1 MSERGASIP
10 LVFALALSA
19 SAGAAALQVKD
30 RAQLLTPGSLRTLL
44 TEDPAAVGDA
54 APDNRLGHAMRQ
66 LSQWFNSGW
75 SNCFSGAWRRC

>member
-1 MSERGASIP
+1 MSERGAGIP

-19 SAGAAALQVKD
+19 SAGATALQVQD
-30 RAQLLTPGSLRTLL
+30 RTQLLTPGSLRTLL
-44 TEDPAAVGDA
+44 TEDAAAAGDA
-54 APDNRLGHAMRQ
+54 APGSRLGPAMRQ